1 MANIL
6 IVEDETPIADLVADH
21 LTRRGHEVT
30 KVNDGERAFEWLGLD
45 RSSSKGAWHL
55 VEAERFPDLI
65 VLDVM
70 LPGRTGIAVCEALR
84 RAPLTKQPVILMLTA
99 KRNEE
104 DAIAG
109 FEAGADDYVRKPFG
123 IIELVRRIDALLAL
137 SLRANP
143 LTTGDGRSV
152 RIDVQARTVH
162 VGNVKVRLTP
172 KEYDLL
178 AHLVAHPHEVLDRE
192 RLLIDVWGYT
202 HAGYARTVDSHV
214 TRIRK
219 KLEAAGLEVD
229 PITTVHGVGYR
240 YEDT

>member
-6 IVEDETPIADLVADH
+6 IVEDDAPIADLITDH
-21 LTRRGHEVT
+21 LTRRGHDVT
-30 KVNDGERAFEWLGLD
+30 RISDGDRAFEWLGL
-45 RSSSKGAWHL
+45 GA
-55 VEAERFPDLI
+55 APPSAACPDLL

-70 LPGRTGIAVCEALR
+70 LPGRTGIELCEALR
-84 RAPLTKQPVILMLTA
+84 REPLVTQPVILMLTA

-123 IIELVRRIDALLAL
+123 VIELVRRIDALLAL
-137 SLRANP
+137 SLRASP
-143 LTTGDGRSV
+143 IPAASGRGV
-152 RIDVQARTVH
+152 RIDADARTVY
-162 VGNVKVRLTP
+162 VGNNKVRLTP

-178 AHLVAHPHEVLDRE
+178 VHLAAHCGKVLDRE
-192 RLLIDVWGYT
+192 RLLIDVWGYA
-202 HAGYARTVDSHV
+202 HAGYGRTVDSHV

-219 KLEAAGLEVD
+219 KLESAGLDTD

-240 YEDT
+240 YEDV

>member
-6 IVEDETPIADLVADH
+6 IVEDEAPIADLVADH
-21 LTRRGHEVT
+21 LTLRGHDVT
-30 KVNDGERAFEWLGLD
+30 KISDGDRAFEWLGL
-45 RSSSKGAWHL
+45 GAGDPST
-55 VEAERFPDLI
+55 ESPDLV

-70 LPGRTGIAVCEALR
+70 LPGRDGLTLCEALR
-84 RAPLTKQPVILMLTA
+84 RAPLQKQPVVLMLTA

-104 DAIAG
+104 DAVAG

-123 IIELVRRIDALLAL
+123 VVELVRRIDALLAL
-137 SLRANP
+137 SLRAIPTPTNQVR
-143 LTTGDGRSV
+143 GV
-152 RIDVQARTVH
+152 RIDGEARNVY
-162 VGNVKVRLTP
+162 VGPVKVRLTP

-178 AHLVAHPHEVLDRE
+178 AHLAAHPGIVLDRE
-192 RLLIDVWGYT
+192 RLLVDVWGYA

-219 KLEAAGLEVD
+219 KLEAAGLETD
-229 PITTVHGVGYR
+229 PITTVHGIGYR